1 MVAAAAEN
9 LDREYGYETVAQ
21 AKDRK
26 VNEAHTC

>member
-26 VNEAHTC
+26 GSGFFF